1 MAIHARSERNP
12 LFMLAIALLCLV
24 SSAAYAEASPNPKT
38 LQGKL
43 TITGSGTLF
52 PLISDV
58 ARRFENRNPGVKI
71 EVRAPGSG
79 KGISELRAGT
89 SDISMLS
96 RTLFS
101 NERDLFAFPIARDGL
116 AVVVHR
122 DNPVKNV
129 TSRQLTE
136 LLTGEVVNWKQ
147 LGGRDTPVN
156 VAWRTQ
162 GHGSVELILDRLN
175 LRRDQIRPHVIVNTN
190 EEAIR
195 FTAREPNA
203 VTLASVAEAERSTQA
218 GVGIKLL
225 AYNGSTASSRTIQ
238 NHNYM
243 LSRPMTLVTRQLPQG
258 LQKQFIDYALSSAV
272 VDLQVKYGFV
282 PYQE

>member
-1 MAIHARSERNP
+1 MGIYARSERTP
-12 LFMLAIALLCLV
+12 LFMMAIALLCLV
-24 SSAAYAEASPNPKT
+24 SSVAHAQASPNPKT
-38 LQGKL
+38 VQGKL
-43 TITGSGTLF
+43 IVTGSGTLF

-58 ARRFENRNPGVKI
+58 ARRFESRNPGIKI

-79 KGISELRAGT
+79 KGITEVRAGT

-96 RTLFS
+96 RALFS

-122 DNPVKNV
+122 DNPIKNV
-129 TSRQLTE
+129 TTRQLTE
-136 LLTGEVVNWKQ
+136 LLTGQVVNWKQ
-147 LGGRDTPVN
+147 LGGRDLPVN

-162 GHGSVELILDRLN
+162 GHGSVELILDRLK
-175 LRRDQIRPHVIVNTN
+175 LRRDQIRPHVIVDTN

-203 VTLASVAEAERSTQA
+203 VTLASVAEAERSAQA

-225 AYNGSTASSRTIQ
+225 AYNGST
-238 NHNYM
+238 
-243 LSRPMTLVTRQLPQG
+243 
-258 LQKQFIDYALSSAV
+258 
-272 VDLQVKYGFV
+272 
-282 PYQE
+282 